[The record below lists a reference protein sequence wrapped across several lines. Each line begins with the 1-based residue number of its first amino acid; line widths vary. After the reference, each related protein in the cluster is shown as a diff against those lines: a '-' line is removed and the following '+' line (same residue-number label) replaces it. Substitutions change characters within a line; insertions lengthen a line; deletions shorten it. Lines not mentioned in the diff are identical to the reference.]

1 MIGFWQ
7 DEFLKDEDCKKLIDL
22 YETFPASEN
31 SENKPFSHKRG
42 DGMSYVMEMTKR
54 PDDPRHLPDDILNKL
69 QEYAK
74 YLKNSQIDW
83 CHVVK
88 WGDKSSMHSHYD
100 KTSDKTTI
108 TSLIYLNDNFR
119 GGETYL
125 DDGTVIEPKKGRIL
139 FFDGKYFKHGVNT
152 THGERYVLSTWYRS
166 LDENTR
172 N

>member
-1 MIGFWQ
+1 
-7 DEFLKDEDCKKLIDL
+7 
-22 YETFPASEN
+22 
-31 SENKPFSHKRG
+31 
-42 DGMSYVMEMTKR
+42 
-54 PDDPRHLPDDILNKL
+54 
-69 QEYAK
+69 
-74 YLKNSQIDW
+74 
-83 CHVVK
+83 
-88 WGDKSSMHSHYD
+88 MHPHYD

-108 TSLIYLNDNFR
+108 TSLIYLNDSFR

>member
-7 DEFLKDEDCKKLIDL
+7 DEFLKDEACEKLIDL
-22 YETFPASEN
+22 FDKTHPNILEKEAYNQHHKDCNFY
-31 SENKPFSHKRG
+31 KRG
-42 DGMSYVMEMTKR
+42 EGVSYCMEMANR
-54 PDDPRHLPDDILNKL
+54 PDDTVNRL

-88 WGDKSSMHSHYD
+88 GGDKSSMNLHYD
-100 KTSDKTTI
+100 QTSDKTTM

-125 DDGTVIEPKKGRIL
+125 DDGTVIAPKKGRIL

>member
-1 MIGFWQ
+1 MLGFWQ
-7 DEFLKDEDCKKLIDL
+7 DEFLKDEDCEKLIDL
-22 YETFPASEN
+22 YETCSD
-31 SENKPFSHKRG
+31 KPLSYKRG
-42 DGMSYVMEMTKR
+42 GGMSYVMELTKR
-54 PDDPRHLPDDILNKL
+54 PDDPRHLPDDISNRL

-88 WGDKSSMHSHYD
+88 WSNKSSMIHHYD
-100 KTSDKTTI
+100 QTSDKTTM

-125 DDGTVIEPKKGRIL
+125 DDGTVIAPKKGRIL